1 MDLYWLPAG
10 QHVDFKIHSDTFT
23 FFMARLPYIYVLICE
38 PLSFYRPGKNLLSLQ
53 TLKDHI
59 VFLTLKFM
67 GIVPFRYCS
76 RTANIFNII
85 WSSPRSR

>member
-10 QHVDFKIHSDTFT
+10 QHVDFKIHSDTFK

-67 GIVPFRYCS
+67 GIVPFR
-76 RTANIFNII
+76 
-85 WSSPRSR
+85 

>member
-10 QHVDFKIHSDTFT
+10 QRVDFKIHSDTFK
-23 FFMARLPYIYVLICE
+23 FFMARLPYIYVLIRE
-38 PLSFYRPGKNLLSLQ
+38 PLSFYRPGKNLLS
-53 TLKDHI
+53 I

-76 RTANIFNII
+76 RTANIFNVI

>member
-1 MDLYWLPAG
+1 
-10 QHVDFKIHSDTFT
+10 
-23 FFMARLPYIYVLICE
+23 MARLPYIYVLICE

-67 GIVPFRYCS
+67 GIVPFR
-76 RTANIFNII
+76 
-85 WSSPRSR
+85 